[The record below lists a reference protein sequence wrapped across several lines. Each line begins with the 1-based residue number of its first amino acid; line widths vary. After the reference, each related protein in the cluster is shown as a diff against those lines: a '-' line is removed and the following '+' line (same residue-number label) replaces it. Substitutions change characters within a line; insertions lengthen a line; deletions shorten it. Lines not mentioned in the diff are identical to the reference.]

1 MEPSE
6 EPEGLA
12 ALISRIAGIKFH
24 RAWWGKGY
32 DEKEVDDFLD
42 RAMAQLREDKRLNPS
57 ALRNAAFTV
66 TWLRPGYRTSEVN
79 DLLEELARYGD

>member
-12 ALISRIAGIKFH
+12 ALISRIPGVKFR

-42 RAMAQLREDKRLNPS
+42 RTMAQLREGKHLNPA

-66 TWLRPGYRTSEVN
+66 TWLRPGYRASEVD
-79 DLLEELARYGD
+79 DLLAELARYG